1 MKENRGAAA
10 STNLVVK
17 VERCLPGAKIEV
29 SKCLWVRE
37 QHLGGGWNTI
47 EGKLCNMV
55 TIWWNLMRAR
65 VFFHFSTQVDSINSL
80 LKRPVM
86 AKACEETKHF
96 YSDHSHPGNPF
107 NCLCVCSVNLSP
119 LIAHTHSCGFVFTC
133 SRISPNRRLDS
144 SLSRYYSQEHPGG
157 PMEPT
162 QLHQNPGG
170 EPPEICGWY
179 VQRQGQTR
187 EGL

>member
-10 STNLVVK
+10 NTSLVVK

-29 SKCLWVRE
+29 SKCPCLRV

-55 TIWWNLMRAR
+55 TIWWSLMSAR

-107 NCLCVCSVNLSP
+107 NCLCVCSVNSSP
-119 LIAHTHSCGFVFTC
+119 LITAHIHGYVFVFHC

-144 SLSRYYSQEHPGG
+144 SLSLYYS
-157 PMEPT
+157 
-162 QLHQNPGG
+162 
-170 EPPEICGWY
+170 
-179 VQRQGQTR
+179 
-187 EGL
+187 